1 LAQKSRALPDSPR
14 AWHARVW
21 ALSWPII
28 LSNMTVPLVGAVD
41 TAVVGQLPDPAFI
54 GAVAVGAIIFN
65 FLYWGFGFLRMGT
78 TGFVAQAF
86 GAEDLNEL
94 SAVFARAL
102 IIAAF
107 LGAGLI
113 ALQIPLGGFVFWAF
127 DASPQVEALAGDYYR
142 IRVWSAPAALANYA
156 ILGLFIGMQN
166 TRAALG
172 VQLFLNMTNV
182 ALDFVLVMG
191 FGMDVK
197 GVAIATLIS
206 EVTAAAVGLY
216 IATRLLEQ
224 QGAFGRFDLMRI
236 LNAARIRAL
245 VKVNVD
251 IFVRTLCLI
260 FAFFYFTRMSAQMSD
275 VILAA
280 NAVLIHFLHF
290 MAYGLDGFAHAA
302 EALAGSA
309 YGRRNLQ
316 AFRAAVKTS
325 GVWALLVALG
335 YCLVYALFGNAI
347 IAALTSIGA
356 VREQA
361 GEFLVFVVA
370 SPIVGVWS
378 YLFDGIF
385 VGTTRTAEMRNG
397 MIVSLSVYLAAVY
410 WLTPRFDNYGLWT
423 ALMIFLVTRALTL
436 GAWYP
441 RIEAVLRHSARE
453 IES

>member
-1 LAQKSRALPDSPR
+1 
-14 AWHARVW
+14 
-21 ALSWPII
+21 
-28 LSNMTVPLVGAVD
+28 MTVPLVGAVD

-94 SAVFARAL
+94 SAVLARAL

-113 ALQIPLGGFVFWAF
+113 VLQMPIGRFVFWAF

-142 IRVWSAPAALANYA
+142 IRIWSAPAALANYA

-206 EVTAAAVGLY
+206 EVAAAAVGLY
-216 IATRLLEQ
+216 IAARLLRK
-224 QGAFGRFDLMRI
+224 QGALGSFDLMRI
-236 LNAARIRAL
+236 LNAPRIRAL
-245 VKVNVD
+245 VRVNVD
-251 IFVRTLCLI
+251 IFIRTLCLI

-309 YGRRNLQ
+309 YGRRNLE
-316 AFRAAVKTS
+316 AFRAAVKTA

-335 YCLVYALFGNAI
+335 YCLVYALLGNAI
-347 IAALTSIGA
+347 IAALTSIEA
-356 VREQA
+356 VRGRA
-361 GEFLVFVVA
+361 GEFLVFAVA

-397 MIVSLSVYLAAVY
+397 MIVSLGAYLAAVY
-410 WLTPRFDNYGLWT
+410 WLTPRFENYGLWT

-441 RIEAVLRHSARE
+441 RIERSLRDPARAM
-453 IES
+453 ES

>member
-1 LAQKSRALPDSPR
+1 
-14 AWHARVW
+14 
-21 ALSWPII
+21 
-28 LSNMTVPLVGAVD
+28 MTVPLVGAVD

-94 SAVFARAL
+94 SAVLARAL

-113 ALQIPLGGFVFWAF
+113 VLQMPIGRFVFWAF

-142 IRVWSAPAALANYA
+142 IRIWSAPAALANYA

-182 ALDFVLVMG
+182 ALDFFLVMG

-206 EVTAAAVGLY
+206 EVAAAAVGLY
-216 IATRLLEQ
+216 IAARLLRK
-224 QGAFGRFDLMRI
+224 QGALGSFDLMRI
-236 LNAARIRAL
+236 LNTPRIRAL
-245 VKVNVD
+245 VRVNVD
-251 IFVRTLCLI
+251 IFIRTLCLI

-309 YGRRNLQ
+309 YGRRNLE
-316 AFRAAVKTS
+316 AFRAAVKTA

-335 YCLVYALFGNAI
+335 YCLVYALLGNAI
-347 IAALTSIGA
+347 IAALTSIEA
-356 VREQA
+356 VRGRA
-361 GEFLVFVVA
+361 GEFLVFAVA

-397 MIVSLSVYLAAVY
+397 MIVSLGAYLAAVY
-410 WLTPRFDNYGLWT
+410 WLTPRFENYGLWT

-441 RIEAVLRHSARE
+441 RIERSLRDPARAM
-453 IES
+453 ES